1 MIILPILFQ
10 NYFLNIAVKK
20 ISITKFIKEM
30 RKLNTYVVLI
40 ILFISGVLL
49 ADNSKGVITGKVID
63 KITKEPLP
71 GVNVVVV
78 GTTVGAATDINGFF
92 EIKGLDVGTYQI
104 RVSAIGFNTVVR
116 TDVIVNNVKPTDLLF
131 ELTEAVIELQGV
143 TVKSE
148 YFDMNP
154 TELNS
159 VINFGY
165 EEIRRAPGG
174 FEDVVRALSVLP
186 GVAQAN
192 PGRNDLV
199 VRGGA
204 PSENLYV
211 VDGFIVPNINHFG
224 SQGATGGPLSYINL
238 DFVRD
243 ATFST
248 GGFSSLYGDKLS
260 SVLKI
265 DLRDGRKDKIGGK
278 GTISASQFGLNL
290 EGPLSSNSNF
300 IFSARRSYLDFIFNA
315 AGFNFV
321 PEYYDLLS
329 KFTYDIDSKT
339 KLSYL
344 FIGAFDN
351 VKFNNKDSEDL
362 YENSRILGSD
372 QIQYVTGISLRKLFN
387 KGFYNISLSRNFV
400 DYDTSQRDTLL
411 NPIFL
416 NKSREGENEL
426 KADLVYK
433 LSSSSELNLGASA
446 KLIKFNADVKLPGF
460 KTTFGELLSVTSL
473 STFKNYQKYGLYAQY
488 SDVLFDRF
496 MVSIGTR
503 GDYFSGI
510 NNGFTVSPRFS
521 VSYIISELA
530 TLSFS
535 TGVYH
540 QSPSYIWLAA
550 FPSNKDLKPV
560 RVYQYVLGYERKLRD
575 DIRMKLE
582 GFYKD
587 YNNYPTSRLRPYL
600 VLANTGAGFGG
611 GDDNFSA
618 FGLEPLVSDGKG
630 FARGIEF
637 SMQKKASQTP
647 HYALL
652 SITYSESFFTGLDR
666 IQRAGSYDQKWIFN
680 LSAGYKFSS
689 KWETSMKFRFA
700 TGNPYTPFNPDGTQ
714 SVVNYNAN
722 RFEPLHSLDIR
733 FDRRWDFE
741 NLSLITYLDVQNIYN
756 RKASNFIRWDYRKGE
771 VDKQSSIGILP
782 SIGISLEF

>member
-1 MIILPILFQ
+1 MWEMKRLIFFTGFITLLF
-10 NYFLNIAVKK
+10 YY
-20 ISITKFIKEM
+20 S
-30 RKLNTYVVLI
+30 
-40 ILFISGVLL
+40 LL
-49 ADNSKGVITGKVID
+49 ADNSKGTITGKVTD
-63 KITKEPLP
+63 KMTKEPIP
-71 GVNVVVV
+71 GVNIVVI
-78 GTTVGAATDINGFF
+78 GTTIGAATDVNGFF
-92 EIKGLDVGTYQI
+92 EIKGLEVGTYQL

-116 TDVIVNNVKPTDLLF
+116 TDVVVNNVKPTELLI
-131 ELTEAVIELQGV
+131 ELTETVIELQGV

-159 VINFGY
+159 VISFGY

-211 VDGFIVPNINHFG
+211 VDGFVVPNINHFG

-243 ATFST
+243 VTFST

-265 DLRDGRKDKIGGK
+265 DLRDGRKDRIGGK

-290 EGPLSSNSNF
+290 EGPVSSNSNF

-321 PEYYDLLS
+321 PEYYDFLT
-329 KFTYDIDSKT
+329 KFSYDIDSKT

-351 VKFNNKDSEDL
+351 VKFNNNDSEDL

-372 QIQYVTGISLRKLFN
+372 QIQYLTGISYRKLLN
-387 KGFYNISLSRNFV
+387 KGFYTVSLSRNFV

-426 KADLVYK
+426 KLDFVYK

-446 KLIKFNADVKLPGF
+446 KLIKFTADVKLPGF
-460 KTTFGELLSVTSL
+460 RTSFGEFLSITSL
-473 STFKNYQKYGLYAQY
+473 NTSKRYYKYGFYGQY
-488 SDVLFDRF
+488 SDVLFNRL
-496 MVSIGTR
+496 MISLGAR
-503 GDYFSGI
+503 GDYFNGI
-510 NNGFTVSPRFS
+510 NNGFVISPRFTL
-521 VSYIISELA
+521 SYVLSELA
-530 TLSFS
+530 NLNFS
-535 TGVYH
+535 TGIYH
-540 QSPSYIWLAA
+540 QSPSYIWLSAYD
-550 FPSNKDLKPV
+550 SNKDLKPV

-575 DIRMKLE
+575 DIRMKVE

-587 YNNYPTSRLRPYL
+587 YSNYPTSKLRPYL

-611 GDDNFSA
+611 GDDNFSS
-618 FGLEPLVSDGKG
+618 FGLEPLVSSGKG
-630 FARGIEF
+630 FSRGVEF
-637 SMQKKASQTP
+637 SMQKKASETP
-647 HYALL
+647 HYAIL
-652 SITYSESFFTGLDR
+652 SVTYSESFFTGLDGV
-666 IQRAGSYDQKWIFN
+666 QRSGSYDQKWIVN
-680 LSAGYKFSS
+680 LSAGYKFNN
-689 KWETSMKFRFA
+689 KWEASLKFRFA

-714 SVVNYNAN
+714 SVVNYNSS

-741 NLSLITYLDVQNIYN
+741 KLALITYLDVQNIYN

-782 SIGISLEF
+782 SIGVSLEF

>member
-1 MIILPILFQ
+1 MWEMKRLIFFTGLVTLLF
-10 NYFLNIAVKK
+10 YYSLW
-20 ISITKFIKEM
+20 
-30 RKLNTYVVLI
+30 
-40 ILFISGVLL
+40 
-49 ADNSKGVITGKVID
+49 ADNSKGTITGKVTD
-63 KITKEPLP
+63 KITKEPIP
-71 GVNVVVV
+71 GVNIVVI
-78 GTTVGAATDINGFF
+78 GTTIGAATDVNGFF
-92 EIKGLDVGTYQI
+92 EIRGLEVGTYQL

-116 TDVIVNNVKPTDLLF
+116 TDVVVNNVKPTELLI
-131 ELTEAVIELQGV
+131 ELTETVIELQGV

-159 VINFGY
+159 VISFGY

-211 VDGFIVPNINHFG
+211 VDGFVVPNINHFG

-243 ATFST
+243 VTFST

-265 DLRDGRKDKIGGK
+265 DLRDGRKDRIGGK

-290 EGPLSSNSNF
+290 EGPVSSNSNF

-321 PEYYDLLS
+321 PEYYDFLT
-329 KFTYDIDSKT
+329 KFSYDIDSKT

-351 VKFNNKDSEDL
+351 VKFNNNDSEDL

-372 QIQYVTGISLRKLFN
+372 QIQYLTGISYRKLLN
-387 KGFYNISLSRNFV
+387 KGFYTVSLSRNFV

-426 KADLVYK
+426 KLDFVYK

-446 KLIKFNADVKLPGF
+446 KLIKFIADVKLPGF
-460 KTTFGELLSVTSL
+460 RTSFGEFLSITSL
-473 STFKNYQKYGLYAQY
+473 NTSKRYYKYGFYGQY
-488 SDVLFDRF
+488 SDVLFNRL
-496 MVSIGTR
+496 MISLGAR
-503 GDYFSGI
+503 GDYFNGI
-510 NNGFTVSPRFS
+510 NKGFVISPRFTL
-521 VSYIISELA
+521 SYVLSELA
-530 TLSFS
+530 NLNFS
-535 TGVYH
+535 TGIYH
-540 QSPSYIWLAA
+540 QSPSYIWLSAYD
-550 FPSNKDLKPV
+550 SNKDLKPV

-587 YNNYPTSRLRPYL
+587 YSNYPTSKLRPYL

-611 GDDNFSA
+611 GDDNFSS
-618 FGLEPLVSDGKG
+618 FGLEPLESSGKG
-630 FARGIEF
+630 FSRGVEF
-637 SMQKKASQTP
+637 SMQKKASETP
-647 HYALL
+647 HYAIL
-652 SITYSESFFTGLDR
+652 SVTYSESFFTGLDGV
-666 IQRAGSYDQKWIFN
+666 QRSGSYDQKWIVN
-680 LSAGYKFSS
+680 LSAGYKFNN
-689 KWETSMKFRFA
+689 KWEASLKFRFA

-714 SVVNYNAN
+714 SVVNYNSS

-741 NLSLITYLDVQNIYN
+741 KLALITYLDVQNIYN

-782 SIGISLEF
+782 SIGVSLEF